1 MKRYLPLLLVVCLL
15 IAFRVVGSMF
25 PGHLPNFQPLTAVF
39 FCGATLASGWRGL
52 AIPLGVWAVTF
63 PLGVGHT
70 ANPLDFATTLTAFV
84 LIFFFGKALEG
95 RRLPTLLA
103 GSVLSAAAFH
113 LITCGA
119 AWITDP
125 LYAKNLDGLYRSVW
139 AGPLDSS
146 LPSWVFLRNMAA
158 ANVLFTSMFVLAR
171 MRWTETN
178 AVLAQPRLVMAKSR

>member
-15 IAFRVVGSMF
+15 IAFRVVGSML
-25 PGHLPNFQPLTAVF
+25 PETLPNFQPLTAVF
-39 FCGATLASGWRGL
+39 FCGAMLAAGWRGL

-84 LIFFFGKALEG
+84 LIFFFGKALQG
-95 RRLPTLLA
+95 GKLPTLLA
-103 GSVLSAAAFH
+103 GAAASALVFH

-119 AWITDP
+119 AWVTDP

-158 ANVLFTSMFVLAR
+158 ANVVFTAIFALAR

-178 AVLAQPRLVMAKSR
+178 AVLAQPHLVMAKSR